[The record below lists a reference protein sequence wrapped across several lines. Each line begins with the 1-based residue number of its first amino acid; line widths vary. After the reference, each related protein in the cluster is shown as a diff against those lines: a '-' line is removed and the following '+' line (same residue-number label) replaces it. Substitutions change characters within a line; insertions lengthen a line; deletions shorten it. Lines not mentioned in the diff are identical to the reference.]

1 MRQRNGLVVREGLDG
16 NLLACEQALDL
27 DERSQP
33 SENARA
39 SGRSCEGPRKG
50 ERSLQALL
58 SLPHLPLWRL
68 LSRDPRA
75 STFHNIPQMESLLAG
90 YSNLLVASC
99 TLCSSKKTNVFW
111 PYKEKER
118 VKQKSNA
125 ISRRLKRKSVVS
137 VMWLGMHM

>member
-16 NLLACEQALDL
+16 NSLACEQALDL

-33 SENARA
+33 CENARA

-68 LSRDPRA
+68 LSRDPARLLFTISHKWRA
-75 STFHNIPQMESLLAG
+75 CSQA
-90 YSNLLVASC
+90 SNLLVASC
-99 TLCSSKKTNVFW
+99 TLCSYKKTNVFR